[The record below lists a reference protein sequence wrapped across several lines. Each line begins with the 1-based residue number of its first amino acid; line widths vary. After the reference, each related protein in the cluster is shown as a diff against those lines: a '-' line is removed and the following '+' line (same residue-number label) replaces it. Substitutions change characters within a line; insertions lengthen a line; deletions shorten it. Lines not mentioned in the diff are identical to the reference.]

1 MKDYPFYII
10 KTKGFK
16 IYINQNSERYEVFGV
31 KEFKK
36 TVTIIKGEIFISR
49 INFTLGEGKE
59 LLQILERYLPDLERE
74 MADTERKEFR
84 QELKKREVMMR
95 DLIKRLKTVVD

>member
-1 MKDYPFYII
+1 MSK
-10 KTKGFK
+10 
-16 IYINQNSERYEVFGV
+16 
-31 KEFKK
+31 
-36 TVTIIKGEIFISR
+36 
-49 INFTLGEGKE
+49 INFTPGEEKE

-95 DLIKRLKTVVD
+95 DFIKRLKAVVD

>member
-1 MKDYPFYII
+1 M
-10 KTKGFK
+10 
-16 IYINQNSERYEVFGV
+16 
-31 KEFKK
+31 
-36 TVTIIKGEIFISR
+36 SR
-49 INFTLGEGKE
+49 INFAPREEKE

>member
-1 MKDYPFYII
+1 M
-10 KTKGFK
+10 
-16 IYINQNSERYEVFGV
+16 
-31 KEFKK
+31 
-36 TVTIIKGEIFISR
+36 SR
-49 INFTLGEGKE
+49 INFTPREEKE

-95 DLIKRLKTVVD
+95 DLIKRLKAVVD

>member
-1 MKDYPFYII
+1 M
-10 KTKGFK
+10 
-16 IYINQNSERYEVFGV
+16 
-31 KEFKK
+31 
-36 TVTIIKGEIFISR
+36 SR
-49 INFTLGEGKE
+49 INFTPGEEKE

-95 DLIKRLKTVVD
+95 DLIKRLKAVVD